1 MRPSRRLLLLGTA
14 SVILLL
20 PRGGWAADPSATP
33 PATEETAQSPER
45 LFGFGK
51 QEIGIAVGY
60 AFPIPVGA
68 TTPDIEDL
76 QYVAVLPRWGIGL
89 SDPVGGDA
97 WYRGNFELLLEGT
110 LLVEVEPR
118 SGVAGGGV
126 LMFRYNFLP
135 GGNFIPFVE
144 AGGGFLGLS
153 FDVDGQDN
161 GFNFSVQG
169 GLGCHYFVSER
180 TALTGEWRWNHISNA
195 NTHKPNDGLDS
206 SLFLVGVSVFLE

>member
-1 MRPSRRLLLLGTA
+1 MCPPRRLLLWVVA
-14 SVILLL
+14 SVMLLL
-20 PRGGWAADPSATP
+20 PRGGWGADPSAAP

-68 TTPDIEDL
+68 RTNDIEDL

-89 SDPVGGDA
+89 SDPMGGDA
-97 WYRGNFELLLEGT
+97 WYRGNFELLVEGT

-180 TALTGEWRWNHISNA
+180 TALTGEWRWIHISNA
-195 NTHKPNDGLDS
+195 DTREPNDGLDS
-206 SLFLVGVSVFLE
+206 SLFLVGMSLFLE